1 MEGGEISSPKAIKF
15 AYLAALFLLA
25 PFLTSPA
32 SIATNISARPLTRD
46 QLAIYQDF
54 LSHYEDFEQI
64 SNLLG
69 MQPLTVPFKVHEM
82 FGRERSL
89 YEPKGCL
96 YNLTFEPQ
104 SDVVHHL
111 PPEIMQFG
119 TLDSVMRRITA
130 AGKLVP
136 QSKLSK
142 GRGPDGYV
150 LTKFTLSEIVFDVT
164 HQYGVFVF
172 SADCGCLGGQ
182 GGMILYEHRNGK
194 WKPSTTRLC
203 GGWEG

>member
-1 MEGGEISSPKAIKF
+1 MKAIKS
-15 AYLAALFLLA
+15 AYLAAFFLLA
-25 PFLTSPA
+25 PFLTSQA
-32 SIATNISARPLTRD
+32 SIARNISARPLTPD

-69 MQPLTVPFKVHEM
+69 MQPLTVPFKADEI
-82 FGRERSL
+82 FGSERSL
-89 YEPKGCL
+89 YGPKGCL
-96 YNLTFEPQ
+96 HDLTLEPQ
-104 SDVVHHL
+104 SDAVHHL
-111 PPEIMQFG
+111 PAEIMQFG
-119 TLDSVMRRITA
+119 TLDSVTRRITA
-130 AGKLVP
+130 AAKLVP

-150 LTKFTLSEIVFDVT
+150 LTKFTLSEIAFDMT

-172 SADCGCLGGQ
+172 SAACGCKGGQ
-182 GGMILYEHRNGK
+182 GGMILYERRNGK
-194 WKPSTTRLC
+194 WKPSTTRFC

>member
-1 MEGGEISSPKAIKF
+1 MPSMKALKF
-15 AYLAALFLLA
+15 FYAAALFLVA
-25 PFLTSPA
+25 AFLTSQA
-32 SIATNISARPLTRD
+32 STATNISARPLTRD

-69 MQPLTVPFKVHEM
+69 MQPLTVPFKVDEI
-82 FGRERSL
+82 FGSERSL
-89 YEPKGCL
+89 YGPKGCL
-96 YNLTFEPQ
+96 HDLTLEPQ
-104 SDVVHHL
+104 SDAVHQL

-119 TLDSVMRRITA
+119 TLDSVTRRITA

-136 QSKLSK
+136 QSKRSK
-142 GRGPDGYV
+142 YQGPDGYV
-150 LTKFTLSEIVFDVT
+150 LTKFTLSEIVFDVK

-182 GGMILYEHRNGK
+182 GAMLVYERTNGK
-194 WKPSTTRLC
+194 WKRSTTRLC
-203 GGWEG
+203 GWWEG